1 MVRMWRLAQEIL
13 VGLGFQE
20 ESGKNLY
27 QIRCLMAETLEHL
40 VNLVG
45 RNKIMWVLRNIK
57 TYIKRWIII
66 LYYKLKQDDN
76 DSNADSIW
84 DM

>member
-20 ESGKNLY
+20 ESRKNLY